1 MIKLNHF
8 FTLCYFLLPQ
18 RCHASPPPLGVVC
31 GLRPQQGTSRGLPAS
46 LSHRRFFD
54 FLRQLSI
61 VLLSRFIIS
70 HHPLVAQ
77 PSCLLSSHCA
87 GCLLRCLSLHRLSS
101 TLVVTA
107 TFASALPCLVFA
119 VERCQMLLPALNLPF
134 TTIIEHHLYCPLLP
148 QLPSIATV
156 KCQCPP
162 SSIAVVKH

>member
-1 MIKLNHF
+1 MHLLHLSVLSVASGLSKGPLEACQPRFRIGDSSISSVSF
-8 FTLCYFLLPQ
+8 PSRCY
-18 RCHASPPPLGVVC
+18 R
-31 GLRPQQGTSRGLPAS
+31 
-46 LSHRRFFD
+46 
-54 FLRQLSI
+54 
-61 VLLSRFIIS
+61 IISS

-119 VERCQMLLPALNLPF
+119 VERRQMLLPALNLPF
-134 TTIIEHHLYCPLLP
+134 TAIIEHHLYCPLLP